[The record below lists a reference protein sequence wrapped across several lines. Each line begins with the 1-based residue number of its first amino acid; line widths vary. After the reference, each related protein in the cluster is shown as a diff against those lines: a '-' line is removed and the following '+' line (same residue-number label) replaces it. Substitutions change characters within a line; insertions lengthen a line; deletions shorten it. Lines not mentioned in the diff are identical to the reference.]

1 MNKLTAER
9 DWSAME
15 INHLLLSLPLQQSTR
30 TKYLARNDQWA
41 QLTYF
46 ELLTKALRGNE
57 QYEDFCRVKLTLHH
71 PHRDPQELKEVDGAL
86 STPSLGHTT
95 IALLST
101 TFIQTTTT
109 GTSLLQSK
117 RNSRKNRVTRKMLR
131 LRPYIGKYPDLAI
144 LGHDYWKELKAS
156 HPLGNNQDDVPDGLF
171 DQLNVEQRTVFDLFT
186 RHLEKALDP
195 QQPNPAP
202 LLVQVDGEG
211 GTGPTD
217 IANLQSKL
225 RNLRYLI
232 IDEKSMIGLRTFG
245 YIDSRLR
252 QIFPEYQ
259 DTFFGGHWELLC
271 TRVQANLTLAEVTC
285 FDGAV
290 RIYTTNAQVRATNG
304 ATLEWVVADISH
316 RDFQSGL
323 TYVAVS
329 RAKTLNGIMFDAS
342 FDLNDIRRRTDG
354 SMAARAADAARRAG
368 QVVTAQE
375 ALN

>member
-30 TKYLARNDQWA
+30 T
-41 QLTYF
+41 LTYF

-290 RIYTTNAQVRATNG
+290 RIYTTNAQVRATNLPICIG
-304 ATLEWVVADISH
+304 ARVMLTENVWTDVSLVNGALGTIYDFAYEDHVQDPQAHHPFVIMPIFRSW
-316 RDFQSGL
+316 RDFI
-323 TYVAVS
+323 
-329 RAKTLNGIMFDAS
+329 K
-342 FDLNDIRRRTDG
+342 G
-354 SMAARAADAARRAG
+354 SMP
-368 QVVTAQE
+368 
-375 ALN
+375 ALALSFP